1 MKKIKLDPYE
11 QEIENALE
19 RGEFTEIPLTDAKKK
34 EFIDAAKYTLER
46 LKKDAR
52 INIRVK
58 RSDLD
63 SIQRK
68 AANNG
73 LRYQTLIS
81 AVLHHFAQGKISI
94 TL

>member
-1 MKKIKLDPYE
+1 MNLDPEERELYDS
-11 QEIENALE
+11 IENGEMKEEVLTQKE
-19 RGEFTEIPLTDAKKK
+19 RNRL
-34 EFIDAAKYTLER
+34 AAIASYTLER

-81 AVLHHFAQGKISI
+81 TILHHFAQGKITI